1 MHEGLV
7 LADRFELLRKIGQG
21 GMGAVWEGRDTALGR
36 RVAIKTLAVSPTE
49 DAVRRFRGEAQIGA
63 GLSHP
68 GIMVVHDIGQYEQ
81 TLYLVME
88 HLEGRDLKILLEEG
102 PLPLERALEI
112 AAELLGALGAAHAQ
126 GVVHRD
132 VKPGNVMILNKGG
145 LKILDFGIA
154 RFTDATMTGSVV
166 GTPAYMAPEQFTG
179 RTEVDG
185 RCDLYSF
192 GILLYE
198 MVAGRPPF
206 ECTTLPEFVYAHLQ
220 KVPDPPRAFR
230 PDLPESLNRLIV
242 DLLAK
247 DPADRP
253 RTAEAAL
260 SRLEFVRDELRQAPS
275 QTFGASS
282 PSSPQRTP
290 PPFGSPAAG
299 HFTQGPAT
307 PPPQRTPPPF
317 AGHVPGHAAYGP
329 ATPPPSELPFSQQ
342 SRPSAQNSPYGA
354 NHGHGWAPTQPS
366 YQRQAP
372 PPPFVPGYSPPQQAY
387 GQARGAGRP
396 APYWRRVG
404 AFMIDWCLGFFL
416 VIMFLVVVTWEDP
429 ADAELTDA
437 QAGAMFLVWAIVYFG
452 YGMMEGLL
460 GFSPGKGMCVL
471 RVVDARTGERVGLV
485 RGVARVFAQIINW
498 WSLLVGYLNP
508 LWDPQKQ
515 TFADKVCGT
524 RVVQG

>member
-1 MHEGLV
+1 MREGLV
-7 LADRFELLRKIGQG
+7 LADRFELVRKIGQG
-21 GMGAVWEGRDTALGR
+21 GMGAVWEGRDTMLGR
-36 RVAIKTLAVSPTE
+36 RVAIKTLAVTPTE

-68 GIMVVHDIGQYEQ
+68 GIMVVHDIGKYEQ

-88 HLEGRDLKILLEEG
+88 YLEGRDLKTLLEEG
-102 PLPLERALEI
+102 RIPLERSLEI

-132 VKPGNVMILNKGG
+132 VKPGNVMVLDKGG

-179 RTEVDG
+179 NTEVDG

-198 MVAGRPPF
+198 MVTGRPPF

-220 KVPDPPRAFR
+220 KAPDPPRTLR

-260 SRLEFVRDELRQAPS
+260 SRLEFVREELKRAPS
-275 QTFGASS
+275 QTFGA
-282 PSSPQRTP
+282 
-290 PPFGSPAAG
+290 
-299 HFTQGPAT
+299 T
-307 PPPQRTPPPF
+307 PPPQHRTPPPF
-317 AGHVPGHAAYGP
+317 AAQAPGHATQGP
-329 ATPPPSELPFSQQ
+329 VTPPPSGLPFSQP
-342 SRPSAQNSPYGA
+342 SRPPVHDPGYGA
-354 NHGHGWAPTQPS
+354 AAHGPSVGWAPTQPP
-366 YQRQAP
+366 YRQAA
-372 PPPFVPGYSPPQQAY
+372 PQQFAPAY
-387 GQARGAGRP
+387 PQPYQQPYGLGADRA

-404 AFMIDWCLGFFL
+404 AFAVDWCLGFFI
-416 VIMFLVVVTWEDP
+416 VIMFLVLVTWNDP
-429 ADAELTDA
+429 PEADPTDA
-437 QAGAMFLVWAIVYFG
+437 QAAAMFFVWALVYFG

-460 GFSPGKGMCVL
+460 GFSPGKGLCVL
-471 RVVDARTGERVGLV
+471 RVVDARTGERIGLF
-485 RGVARVFAQIINW
+485 RGVARSYAQIVNW
-498 WSLLVGYLNP
+498 WSLLIGFLNP

-524 RVVQG
+524 RVIQG

>member
-88 HLEGRDLKILLEEG
+88 YLEGRDLKILLEEG

-179 RTEVDG
+179 RAEVDG

-260 SRLEFVRDELRQAPS
+260 RRLEFVRDELRQAPS
-275 QTFGASS
+275 QTFGANF

-290 PPFGSPAAG
+290 PPFAG
-299 HFTQGPAT
+299 HAPGHLTQGPAT

-317 AGHVPGHAAYGP
+317 AGHVPGQAAYGP

-342 SRPSAQNSPYGA
+342 ARPPAHNPPYGV
-354 NHGHGWAPTQPS
+354 NHGWAPTQPS
-366 YQRQAP
+366 YQPQASP
-372 PPPFVPGYSPPQQAY
+372 PQFVPGYSPPQQAY
-387 GQARGAGRP
+387 GRTPGRGAA
-396 APYWRRVG
+396 APYGRRFG
-404 AFMIDWCLGFFL
+404 AFLVDWIIGF
-416 VIMFLVVVTWEDP
+416 VIAMLFVGVVTEGDDP
-429 ADAELTDA
+429 NADLSDA
-437 QAGAMFLVWAIVYFG
+437 QAVGMLLVWALVYFG

-471 RVVDARTGERVGLV
+471 RVVDARTGERIGMF

-498 WSLLVGYLNP
+498 CSLLLGYLNP